1 MRNIKK
7 ILAFALA
14 LVMALS
20 FTVFSGAEAIS
31 AGDSVG
37 EDTGVGVAESTK
49 PLYRVNS
56 ETGEMEVSYDNGET
70 WESTG
75 IKTEGSE
82 PKTEESKDVLF
93 EVCDSFGDFMYAICR
108 FFIKAFK
115 VLGSYFVRLFAAF
128 GVVI

>member
-7 ILAFALA
+7 ILALALA

-31 AGDSVG
+31 AGDFVI
-37 EDTGVGVAESTK
+37 EDTGVDAEESTK

-70 WESTG
+70 WEPTG
-75 IKTEGSE
+75 IKTEGNVQ
-82 PKTEESKDVLF
+82 TAEEDDLLLDL
-93 EVCDSFGDFMYAICR
+93 CDSFSGFMYAFFR
-108 FFIKAFK
+108 FIGGAFVALWNGCK
-115 VLGSYFVRLFAAF
+115 GLLAMF
-128 GVVI
+128 GIVI